1 MIQFKN
7 QSNTNLTIEN
17 KNSNKVIKPPYLLG
31 LLGFIPLVGFFVG
44 VFLFFFG
51 ILKYKDKKLTF
62 IGIGCILFTILIYS
76 TLYYVGF
83 VSDFGKK
90 GWDKNAEMALTTLVK
105 HIEFFKLENGK
116 YPDNL
121 KQIESKNEFIFI
133 VDPTQK
139 ADKDNPK
146 YFNYKNLGEKYLLFS
161 PGNDGIPNTKDDIYP
176 IIKTNNKIGWIKSNY
191 R

>member
-1 MIQFKN
+1 
-7 QSNTNLTIEN
+7 
-17 KNSNKVIKPPYLLG
+17 
-31 LLGFIPLVGFFVG
+31 
-44 VFLFFFG
+44 
-51 ILKYKDKKLTF
+51 LKYKDKKLTF

-90 GWDKNAEMALTTLVK
+90 GWDKHAEMALTTLVK
-105 HIEFFKLENGK
+105 HIEFYKLENGK

-161 PGNDGIPNTKDDIYP
+161 PGNDGITNTKDDIYP
-176 IIKTNNKIGWIKSNY
+176 IIKTNNKIGWTKSNY